1 MTYKLTVSPDYP
13 PEDIAG
19 WYIFNTWLQRKLD
32 CRFHFEMFDSFE
44 AQRAAIARDE
54 IDLIYANPFDASML
68 VREKGFTAIAAPQRR
83 QDEVVVAAS
92 VESGILKVEDLRPG
106 SRIALTSDPD
116 VNLIG
121 MIMLEPADLNRDNT
135 ETMHVSAYVIV
146 AKQLLQGKADIGFFL
161 KDAFDNLS
169 KIVRRDLHPLVT
181 SQISVV
187 RHVMLLGPR
196 AAAIKEPLVQALLA
210 MQQDL
215 RGASVLSSM
224 GLSGWEAQTMEDTEF
239 MIDLMDTLVE

>member
-19 WYIFNTWLQRKLD
+19 WYIFNTWLQRKLN
-32 CRFHFEMFDSFE
+32 CRFHFEMFDCFE

-68 VREKGFTAIAAPQRR
+68 VREKAFIAIAAPVSK
-83 QDEVVVAAS
+83 QDEVVVAANAAS
-92 VESGILKVEDLRPG
+92 SIAKVEDLLPG
-106 SRIALTSDPD
+106 TRIAVTSDPD

-121 MIMLEPADLNRDNT
+121 MILLEPADLNRGNT
-135 ETMHVSAYVIV
+135 ETIPVSAYVIV

-161 KDAFDNLS
+161 KDAFDDLS
-169 KIVRRDLHPLVT
+169 KIVRRELHPLVT

-187 RHVMLLGPR
+187 RHVLLLSPR
-196 AAAIKEPLVQALLA
+196 AAVIAEPLLQALLSMHLDA
-210 MQQDL
+210 
-215 RGASVLSSM
+215 RGASVLASM
-224 GLSGWEAQTMEDTEF
+224 GLNGWETQSMEDTEF

>member
-1 MTYKLTVSPDYP
+1 MTYTLTVSPDYP

-19 WYIFNTWLQRKLD
+19 WYFFNTWLQRKLD
-32 CRFHFEMFDSFE
+32 CRFHFEMFDSFD

-68 VREKGFTAIAAPQRR
+68 VREKGFTAVAAPQRK
-83 QDEVVVAAS
+83 QDEVVIAAS
-92 VESGILKVEDLRPG
+92 AASGIGCVEDLQPG
-106 SRIALTSDPD
+106 ARIAVTSDPD

-121 MIMLEPADLNRDNT
+121 MIMIEPADLGRENT
-135 ETMHVSAYVIV
+135 ATQIVPTYVMV
-146 AKQLLQGKADIGFFL
+146 AKLLLQGKADIGFFL
-161 KDAFDNLS
+161 KDAFDDLS
-169 KIVRRDLHPLVT
+169 KLVRRELQPVVT

-196 AAAIKEPLVQALLA
+196 AAAIRQPLVDALLT
-210 MQQDL
+210 MHNDP

-224 GLSGWEAQTMEDTEF
+224 GLDGWEPQSMEDTEF
-239 MIDLMDTLVE
+239 MIDLMDTLVQ